1 MQDSDNMRITFVL
14 NALERIGGVRV
25 VLEYANYLQKMHH
38 DVSVVYPA
46 VFIPLRARSSV
57 IDHIWAAGDS
67 LVHTLWNRINKGRAQ
82 PFKTDI
88 SLIKIPFIHP
98 RFAAQL
104 ERFIPD
110 ADVIIATAWE
120 TAYTVNTFSKRT
132 GEKFYLI
139 QSYEIWDVWDNVECW
154 DEAGRIRKGDNT
166 RALAMADVIPAQKGL
181 KRAKDLVDSS
191 FKLPL
196 RKITIAGW
204 LKRLIEEKFGERVE
218 GVIPNGVNLNIFF
231 KERDRPEEPE
241 PVNILMPF
249 RPALLKGFKDGLEAF
264 ELIKA
269 RHPDAHFALF
279 GPPIKKELQNL
290 PEWVEFHN
298 IKSDAQLR
306 ALYNDTHIFILPS
319 WIEGFPLPPME
330 AMACGCALVTTD
342 AGGLLDYLEDG
353 KTALVVPIRD
363 PAALA
368 RSVCKL
374 IEDAHERR
382 RIAENGYRLIRQF
395 TWERAAKEL
404 EALLQTAE

>member
-1 MQDSDNMRITFVL
+1 MRITFMLNVL
-14 NALERIGGVRV
+14 NRIGGVRV

-38 DVSVVYPA
+38 EVCVVYPA
-46 VFIPLRARSSV
+46 VFIPQRARSNV
-57 IDHIWAAGDS
+57 IDHLQATGDN
-67 LVHTLWNRINKGRAQ
+67 LVHGLWNRINKGRAL
-82 PFKTDI
+82 PFETDA
-88 SLIKIPFIHP
+88 SLVKIPFMHP
-98 RFAAQL
+98 RFAAL
-104 ERFIPD
+104 MERFIPD

-120 TAYTVNTFSKRT
+120 TAYTVNKFSKRT

-139 QSYEIWDVWDNVECW
+139 QSYEIWDVWNNVKCW

-166 RALAMADVIPAQKGL
+166 LALAMADVIPTQKSL
-181 KRAKDLVDSS
+181 KRAKELVDGS

-196 RKITIAGW
+196 RKITIADW
-204 LKRLIEEKFGERVE
+204 LKRLIKEKFGECVE

-231 KERDRPEEPE
+231 KERDRPEEVE
-241 PVNILMPF
+241 CVNILMPY
-249 RPALLKGFKDGLEAF
+249 RPPLFKGFKDGLEAF
-264 ELIKA
+264 KLIKA
-269 RHPDAHFALF
+269 RHPDTYFAVF

-306 ALYNDTHIFILPS
+306 ALYNDAHIFVLPS

-342 AGGLLDYLEDG
+342 AGGVLDYLEDG